1 MPIGRARLPTSLR
14 PCSVGWAPTQSIRVK
29 VSTSNTETDAPGR
42 KGSGCIGARARASLP
57 LFECGGCSALALAAG
72 RINAFKSIVKSETKE
87 LRQLAEEREL
97 AQESSALVLRQLA
110 EVREQ
115 KAHKQL
121 KQLESANARLEEGF
135 EALHTETHLQFKK
148 IEEGLTVL
156 LAQAAAEAARRE
168 ETNSQAQR
176 RP

>member
-1 MPIGRARLPTSLR
+1 M
-14 PCSVGWAPTQSIRVK
+14 
-29 VSTSNTETDAPGR
+29 
-42 KGSGCIGARARASLP
+42 
-57 LFECGGCSALALAAG
+57 
-72 RINAFKSIVKSETKE
+72 KSETKE

-135 EALHTETHLQFKK
+135 EELRTETRLQFKK

-168 ETNSQAQR
+168 ETNSQAQGGGDHEGSTVADR
-176 RP
+176 I

>member
-1 MPIGRARLPTSLR
+1 MLRGGR
-14 PCSVGWAPTQSIRVK
+14 
-29 VSTSNTETDAPGR
+29 GR
-42 KGSGCIGARARASLP
+42 SGCIGARARASLP

-135 EALHTETHLQFKK
+135 AELRQFAEVREQKAHKQLKQLESANARLEEGFVELRTETRLQFKK

-168 ETNSQAQR
+168 ETNSQAQ
-176 RP
+176 